1 MKLQKC
7 VIAGSLLLIT
17 SVLWADPPGW
27 ISNLPYEKDAFM
39 GVGSGLSFDE
49 AHENARIDILMQ
61 LSSKVD
67 STVTLTGSMTADN
80 VKVLEYC
87 RAVVSSSSLRG
98 AEIAETWQSRDACYV
113 LLRYCGSCGT
123 ILVEAALTSAV
134 EVVNR
139 QIERIAEHSETTAA
153 APVTIDLDRI
163 KEELNSPRNNDA
175 VKLKRRLLGPAVPLL
190 APPEDVVEQDPA
202 DDRTGTP
209 DISQPQTAQGTI
221 DSDSYTTKNLQ
232 VIVAEDTVIIRL
244 VNFPPDSGKMSEAQ
258 KSELRALSQSLFKEL
273 VQLGYTGAT
282 VVGHANPE
290 GIDDEESELETLS
303 RERAENLASFLT
315 EAGITIDTIEWR
327 GGEELIGST
336 ETKEGRALNRRV
348 DIYVHF

>member
-1 MKLQKC
+1 
-7 VIAGSLLLIT
+7 
-17 SVLWADPPGW
+17 
-27 ISNLPYEKDAFM
+27 M

-67 STVTLTGSMTADN
+67 STVTLTGNMTSDN

-98 AEIAETWQSRDACYV
+98 AEIVDTWQSGDVTYV
-113 LLRYCGSCGT
+113 LLRYCDSCGT

-134 EVVNR
+134 EVINR
-139 QIERIAEHSETTAA
+139 QIERIAEYSETAGE

-163 KEELNSPRNNDA
+163 KKELNSPKSNEA

-190 APPEDVVEQDPA
+190 APQEPEVPRPQIGNDALDP
-202 DDRTGTP
+202 
-209 DISQPQTAQGTI
+209 
-221 DSDSYTTKNLQ
+221 DSYTTKNLQ
-232 VIVAEDTVIIRL
+232 VLVDDETVIIRL
-244 VNFPPDSGKMSEAQ
+244 VNFPPDSGKMSEIQ
-258 KSELRALSQSLFKEL
+258 KRELRALSESLFKEL
-273 VQLGYTGAT
+273 VQMGYTGAAI
-282 VVGHANPE
+282 VGHANPE
-290 GIDDEESELETLS
+290 GIDDEKSELEALS

-315 EAGITIDTIEWR
+315 EAGITIDKTTWR

-336 ETKEGRALNRRV
+336 ETMEGRALNRRV

>member
-1 MKLQKC
+1 MKLLKKLAA
-7 VIAGSLLLIT
+7 VFILVTGSL
-17 SVLWADPPGW
+17 LWADPPGW
-27 ISNLPYEKDAFM
+27 ISTIPYEADAFM

-67 STVTLTGSMTADN
+67 STITLTGNMTADN

-98 AEIAETWQSRDACYV
+98 AEVADTWQSGDVNYV
-113 LLRYCGSCGT
+113 LLRYCDSCGT

-139 QIERIAEHSETTAA
+139 QIERISEHSETAGD
-153 APVTIDLDRI
+153 APVTINLDRV
-163 KEELNSPRNNDA
+163 KAELNSPKNNEA
-175 VKLKRRLLGPAVPLL
+175 VKLKRRLLGPAIPLL
-190 APPEDVVEQDPA
+190 APQDPEVS
-202 DDRTGTP
+202 R
-209 DISQPQTAQGTI
+209 PQVVKEAL
-221 DSDSYTTKNLQ
+221 DPDSYTTKNLQ
-232 VIVAEDTVIIRL
+232 VLVADETVIIRL
-244 VNFPPDSGKMSEAQ
+244 VNFPPDSGKMSEPQ
-258 KSELRALSQSLFKEL
+258 KNELRALSESLFKEL
-273 VQLGYTGAT
+273 VQMGYTGA
-282 VVGHANPE
+282 VLVAHANPE
-290 GIDDEESELETLS
+290 GIDDEQSELEALS

-315 EAGITIDTIEWR
+315 AAGITIDKTEWR